1 MKLKIY
7 FISILL
13 PVIVGVVVGLITS
26 PSIMYSYLVKPTL
39 SPPNYLFPILWT
51 ILYIL
56 MGFSYGRLK
65 VLGINDDKIDTIYYM
80 QLFVNA
86 MWSFFFFTFDWKLF
100 SFIWILLLDILVFI
114 MIYCFYKKN
123 KLAGLLQ
130 IPYLIWII
138 FASYL
143 NFATYLLN

>member
-86 MWSFFFFTFDWKLF
+86 MLSFFFFTFDWKLF